1 MGRPPF
7 TYLTRSPTGRLR
19 RCVESVW
26 FARGTLPADSERIAP
41 TGSTV
46 LGIVLG
52 APITQ
57 TPRNGTGETFTAD
70 TGFLIGPHDQPIVN
84 RPSAETWCVGIVTT
98 PVGARAALGV
108 DPLPLRGRVVGAEPW
123 PSFAEVRA
131 HLTATTDPET
141 MLGYVEQVLAEHLS
155 DDDPWLA
162 ICDDAVTLLTAAP
175 TRPIAR
181 IAADLGV
188 SHGHLDRAFR
198 RVVGF
203 GPRTLARILRLRRLL
218 AALHHAGR
226 GLHGPVAWTRLAAD
240 LGWYDQAHLIRD
252 FKRFTG
258 VTPSAYVAAY
268 RAVYASEPVS
278 PGFTPSIPSNPRRA
292 PGA

>member
-1 MGRPPF
+1 MGLPPF
-7 TYLTRSPTGRLR
+7 TYLTRSPVGPLR

-26 FARGTLPADSERIAP
+26 FARGTLPADSERVAP

-52 APITQ
+52 DPITQ
-57 TPRNGTGETFTAD
+57 TPRNGTGEPFDAV

-98 PVGARAALGV
+98 PVGARAALRV
-108 DPLPLRGRVVGAEPW
+108 DPLPLRGRVVGAELW
-123 PSFAEVRA
+123 PRFVEVRT
-131 HLTATTDPET
+131 HLTAITDPQT
-141 MLGYVEQVLAEHLS
+141 MLGYVEQVLAEGLS

-181 IAADLGV
+181 IAAELGV

-218 AALHHAGR
+218 AGLDLAG
-226 GLHGPVAWTRLAAD
+226 LDVHGPVAWTRLAAD

-268 RAVYASEPVS
+268 RAVYASEPVT
-278 PGFTPSIPSNPRRA
+278 PGFTPSIPSNPPGPPRA
-292 PGA
+292 

>member
-1 MGRPPF
+1 MGQPPF
-7 TYLTRSPTGRLR
+7 TYLTRTPDGPLR
-19 RCVESVW
+19 RCVESIW
-26 FARGTLPADSERIAP
+26 FARGTLPVDSERIAP

-57 TPRNGTGETFTAD
+57 TPRNGTGTPFDAV

-84 RPSAETWCVGIVTT
+84 RPSAGTWCFGIVTT

-108 DPLPLRGRVVGAEPW
+108 DPLPLRGRVVAADAW
-123 PSFAEVRA
+123 PSFAEVRTR
-131 HLTATTDPET
+131 LSSGDDPHT
-141 MLGYVEQVLAEHLS
+141 MLGYVEQVLAERLR
-155 DDDPWLA
+155 DADPWLA
-162 ICDDAVTLLTAAP
+162 VCDDAVTLLTAAP

-218 AALHHAGR
+218 ARLDV
-226 GLHGPVAWTRLAAD
+226 HGPVAWTRLATD

-252 FKRFTG
+252 FKRHTG

-268 RAVYASEPVS
+268 RAVYPSQQVS
-278 PGFTPSIPSNPRRA
+278 PGFTPSIPSNPARPA
-292 PGA
+292 EA